1 VVSTFDRSGTAL
13 LVIDVQVGVVGDAY
27 QRDEVV
33 ANINTAITKARTAN
47 VPVIWV
53 QHSDEWMAIDSDDWQ
68 LVTELAPVEGDRFI
82 RKNFKSSFESTNL
95 DEVLAELS
103 VGHLVIT
110 GAQSDN
116 CVRHTTHAALER
128 GYDVTLVEDAHT
140 TSDGEWDNGPLLPRT
155 IIDELNRSFHHYD
168 VPGRR
173 TVSTPVAALTF

>member
-1 VVSTFDRSGTAL
+1 MSTFDRSGTAL
-13 LVIDVQVGVVGDAY
+13 LVIDVQAGVVGDAY
-27 QRDEVV
+27 QREEVV
-33 ANINTAITKARTAN
+33 ANINTAIAKARAAS

-53 QHSDEWMAIDSDDWQ
+53 QHADEWMAVDSSDWQ
-68 LVTELAPVEGDRFI
+68 LVTELVPVDGDSFI
-82 RKNFKSSFESTNL
+82 RKSYKSSFESTNL
-95 DEVLAELS
+95 DDVLADLG

-128 GYDVTLVEDAHT
+128 GYDITLVEDAHT
-140 TSDGEWDNGPLLPRT
+140 TSDGEWEHGPLLAHT

-173 TVSTPVAALTF
+173 TVGTSVAALTF

>member
-1 VVSTFDRSGTAL
+1 MSTFDRSGTAL
-13 LVIDVQVGVVGDAY
+13 LVIDVQAGVVGDAY
-27 QRDEVV
+27 QRDAVV
-33 ANINTAITKARTAN
+33 ANINTAIGKARAAN

-53 QHSDEWMAIDSDDWQ
+53 QHADEWMEIDSDDWQ
-68 LVTELAPVEGDRFI
+68 LVTELVPVDGDSFI
-82 RKNFKSSFESTNL
+82 RKSYKSSFESTNL
-95 DEVLAELS
+95 DDVLADLG

-128 GYDVTLVEDAHT
+128 GYDITLVEDAHT
-140 TSDGEWDNGPLLPRT
+140 TSDGEWDHGPLLART

-173 TVSTPVAALTF
+173 TVGTAVAALTF